1 MPQAPGL
8 LLGSSLGAS
17 GELVY
22 CLSLHRHHAEMN
34 AHVGAV
40 KRDNLNLMMAMYG

>member
-17 GELVY
+17 GALVPSP
-22 CLSLHRHHAEMN
+22 SLHPHAEMN
-34 AHVGAV
+34 AHVEAV
-40 KRDNLNLMMAMYG
+40 KGDNLNLIMAMYG